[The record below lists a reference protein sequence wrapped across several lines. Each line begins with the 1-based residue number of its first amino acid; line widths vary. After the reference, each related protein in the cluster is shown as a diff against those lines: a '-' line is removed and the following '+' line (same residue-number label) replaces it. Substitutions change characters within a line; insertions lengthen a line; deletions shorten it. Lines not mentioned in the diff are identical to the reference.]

1 MKPVDRAPRGDPED
15 APAPDSESA
24 PAPIGRGAAIATAG
38 TALSRLT
45 GFVRIAAMAYALGVV
60 ETRLADTYNLANTTP
75 NILYELVVGGVL
87 SAVLL
92 RVYVEV
98 RERSGPEAAW
108 RFVSRVTNA
117 AMIVLGAFTI
127 LGVLFAPPVF
137 RLYTALRAPGPDL
150 AAQQALGA
158 FLLRLFV
165 PQIIFYGFSTISTA
179 ILHAHRRFGVPM
191 FVPVLNNLIVA
202 ATFLV
207 FALVVPASLRSP
219 ASVSFSGRLALGL
232 GTTAGVAAM
241 GLAPWVLMRRVGW
254 RHSWRAG
261 VLDADVRRLG
271 RLAAYT
277 LAYVA
282 TNQVGLWITLVLATR
297 VQGGVTAY
305 QTAFNLFQL
314 PFGLFVVSISTVLGP
329 DLAERAVAG
338 DRVEFG
344 RRLIQGLRASIFIVL
359 PAIAGYLAIAPVV
372 VRLLLEHGMATEA
385 STRLIALVLR
395 AWAPGILFFSVFH
408 LLLRSFQAL
417 GDTRTPMLVNF
428 GAFAVNIAVNLI
440 LFVALADGS
449 SKVAGLAVGHGA
461 SYLFASVISFKLLS
475 RRLGGFD
482 TRQLRRSFTLS
493 VLAATLTGG
502 GAWVAARGLEQA
514 LGAQGF
520 GGQLVQVL
528 VVTGVG
534 LALYAAL
541 TRVLRLEEL
550 GWMRSLVRRSL

>member
-1 MKPVDRAPRGDPED
+1 
-15 APAPDSESA
+15 
-24 PAPIGRGAAIATAG
+24 
-38 TALSRLT
+38 
-45 GFVRIAAMAYALGVV
+45 
-60 ETRLADTYNLANTTP
+60 ANTTP

-117 AMIVLGAFTI
+117 AMIVLGAFMI
-127 LGVLFAPPVF
+127 LGLLFAPSIF
-137 RLYTALRAPGPDL
+137 RLYTALRAPGPNL
-150 AAQQALGA
+150 ASQQALGT

-165 PQIIFYGFSTISTA
+165 PQILFYGFSTISTA

-191 FVPVLNNLIVA
+191 FVPVLNNLIVT

-207 FALVVPASLRSP
+207 FAVTVPPLLRSP
-219 ASVSFSGRLALGL
+219 ASVPFSGRLLLGL

-241 GLAPWVLMRRVGW
+241 GLAPWVVMRRVGW
-254 RHSWRAG
+254 RHSWGVG

-277 LAYVA
+277 LGYVA

-314 PFGLFVVSISTVLGP
+314 PFGLFVVSISTVLGL

-338 DRVEFG
+338 DRVGFG

-359 PAIAGYLAIAPVV
+359 PAIAGYLAIAPGV
-372 VRLLLEHGMATEA
+372 VRVLLEHGVATEA

-428 GAFAVNIAVNLI
+428 GAFAVNIAVNLA
-440 LFVALADGS
+440 LFAALADERA
-449 SKVAGLAVGHGA
+449 KVAGLAVGHAA
-461 SYLFASVISFKLLS
+461 SYLFASVISFRLLS

-482 TRQLRRSFTLS
+482 TRELRRSFALS
-493 VLAATLTGG
+493 VLAAAVTGG
-502 GAWVAARGLEQA
+502 GAWATARVLERA
-514 LGAQGF
+514 LGGQGF
-520 GGQLVQVL
+520 GGQLIPVL
-528 VVTGVG
+528 VATGVG
-534 LALYAAL
+534 LGLYASL
-541 TRVLRLEEL
+541 TRILRLEEL
-550 GWMRSLVRRSL
+550 GWMRGLARRTL